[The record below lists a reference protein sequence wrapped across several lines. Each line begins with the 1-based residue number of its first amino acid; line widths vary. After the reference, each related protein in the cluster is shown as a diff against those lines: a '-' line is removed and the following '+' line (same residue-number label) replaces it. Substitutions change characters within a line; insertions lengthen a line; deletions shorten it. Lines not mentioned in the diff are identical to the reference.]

1 MAEPLDRPASGRLPG
16 DPGGDEL
23 GTRLMAALEGHGI
36 LEPMVAAVEQSDE
49 LVAILV
55 RELAHESRTRALRN
69 AFSLMGMLSRF
80 PAEDLVRALSEDP
93 PPNLSLFALWRRL
106 RSPAARRGMY
116 RLSRMLEA
124 LGSEKAP
131 GP

>member
-1 MAEPLDRPASGRLPG
+1 MAEPLDRPASGTPPG
-16 DPGGDEL
+16 DPGADEL
-23 GTRLMAALEGHGI
+23 GTRLMAALERHGI
-36 LEPMVAAVEQSDE
+36 FEAVVAAVEQSDE
-49 LVAILV
+49 LFAILV
-55 RELAHESRTRALRN
+55 RELAHESRTQALRN
-69 AFSLMGMLSRF
+69 AFGLMGMMARF
-80 PAEDLVRALSEDP
+80 PAEDLVRAVSEDP